1 MLGGVWWMGFV
12 GLQPGWR
19 CPGFPCH
26 TVIQLTSVLP
36 SPTEKNSLD
45 TELIAL
51 AKKLFQR
58 QAGCEAPWQGKAGFG
73 SLPVPPCHSPLGAGI
88 CAGPFSSLTRRD

>member
-12 GLQPGWR
+12 GLQPCWR

-45 TELIAL
+45 AELIAL
-51 AKKLFQR
+51 AKKKIIS
-58 QAGCEAPWQGKAGFG
+58 EASWM
-73 SLPVPPCHSPLGAGI
+73 
-88 CAGPFSSLTRRD
+88 